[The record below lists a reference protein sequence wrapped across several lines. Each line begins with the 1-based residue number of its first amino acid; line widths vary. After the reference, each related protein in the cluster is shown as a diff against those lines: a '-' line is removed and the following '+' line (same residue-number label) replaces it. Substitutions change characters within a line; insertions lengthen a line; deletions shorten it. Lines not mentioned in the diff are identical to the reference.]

1 MIVQVK
7 LIGERRVAV
16 VTQMSRGFRV
26 LYHHMPLNTVPVLRT
41 HITKCALVDFLAFS
55 VNDFTNKAFGRSL
68 GDLTKAPFASRRL
81 VTCKEVGSVSLSHNI
96 TFIGIHAIECVRPDS
111 IYA

>member
-1 MIVQVK
+1 MFEYHELAGSILATEIVSWPAAGFNCAGDGRIPNFFKRGQ
-7 LIGERRVAV
+7 RVAFGLA
-16 VTQMSRGFRV
+16 TLSRGFRV

-68 GDLTKAPFASRRL
+68 GD
-81 VTCKEVGSVSLSHNI
+81 
-96 TFIGIHAIECVRPDS
+96 
-111 IYA
+111 